1 MTQIVPGRDIATLIN
16 VFTVAPEEQQQ
27 LVDQLRAIIERTMTA
42 QPGFISASVHKS
54 LDGTRVVNYV
64 QWRRREDFEAM
75 LRDPDVFARV
85 QEGDKL
91 ALAVEPHLYEVSFIG
106 AAAPR

>member
-1 MTQIVPGRDIATLIN
+1 MV
-16 VFTVAPEEQQQ
+16 
-27 LVDQLRAIIERTMTA
+27 A

-64 QWRRREDFEAM
+64 QWCRRGDFEAM
-75 LRDPDVFARV
+75 LRNPDAFARV
-85 QEGDKL
+85 QEGDRL

-106 AAAPR
+106 AAPPG